1 MGMDSNINSSQE
13 KDTSSSPASET
24 STSLSHGS
32 TLPMLENN
40 VMVAKHNLLSSFSL
54 LSSSSSS
61 NRGQGNDSSPG
72 YTSTGAVESSSEAH
86 LRPKGGIRFSGM
98 RQVQEYQIHRPPQ
111 NVLPAREHQCVV
123 PLEGE
128 TFRQSVG
135 RSRRSSYIQSMR
147 RQWNKQRVEEPDEFE
162 KVSEE
167 YDDNQEDRE
176 EDEEGDEEGDKEGA
190 EEEGEMEGSQ
200 EGEEE
205 AREEEEEEEEEK
217 AIKEGKE
224 EKKDGPSDLGVD
236 EGRYQDV
243 PEGEIVCSGDTGI
256 PRSVQVPSLER
267 DGSSGQH
274 SPDKPPKQLEM
285 GQFLSRLRPNRP
297 SSESDPEDPSTVL
310 DPGEPSGETSSQPP
324 SENPG
329 KRKRDSDEE
338 EPCCLKCPVY
348 CPRTLL
354 SRSSPT
360 LKPHGTTGYRASTSA
375 AGPLV
380 SSQTTGPTS
389 LELVTLSFFLF
400 ASQPPLHLTSRTVFD
415 PSSIEPLMLPPST
428 SQARPTSSLPRPAI
442 FSLAFRSLPFSLLF
456 RPLSIP
462 SPIVNQHSTQPTI
475 QFAIT
480 QLSAQPTTQSTTPF
494 APSMQFTQFTQFTQS
509 TVSPTVPTTQRA
521 TQVQQTTL
529 RQSARIAGRQV
540 ALAQLPRTRSASK
553 RGRFG
558 RAEQPS
564 PKRKKN

>member
-1 MGMDSNINSSQE
+1 MDSNINSSQE

-24 STSLSHGS
+24 STSLSQGS

-61 NRGQGNDSSPG
+61 NRGQGNDSSAG

-86 LRPKGGIRFSGM
+86 LRPRGGIRFSGM

-111 NVLPAREHQCVV
+111 NVLPAREHRRVV

-135 RSRRSSYIQSMR
+135 RSRRSSYIRSMR

-162 KVSEE
+162 KVLEE

-176 EDEEGDEEGDKEGA
+176 EDEEGDKEGA
-190 EEEGEMEGSQ
+190 EEERRQRRKKRRSFGSRR
-200 EGEEE
+200 G
-205 AREEEEEEEEEK
+205 R
-217 AIKEGKE
+217 
-224 EKKDGPSDLGVD
+224 KKISRRSR
-236 EGRYQDV
+236 GRDRH
-243 PEGEIVCSGDTGI
+243 
-256 PRSVQVPSLER
+256 RSVQVPSLER
-267 DGSSGQH
+267 DGTSGQH

-310 DPGEPSGETSSQPP
+310 DPGEPSGTPESGKSSGQPESGETSSQPP

-329 KRKRDSDEE
+329 KRKRDSDDE
-338 EPCCLKCPVY
+338 EPCCLKCPFY

-354 SRSSPT
+354 SRSSYT
-360 LKPHGTTGYRASTSA
+360 LKPHGTTGSRASTSA

-389 LELVTLSFFLF
+389 LELVTLSSFLF

-415 PSSIEPLMLPPST
+415 PSSIEPVMLPPST
-428 SQARPTSSLPRPAI
+428 SQARPTSSLPPPAI

-462 SPIVNQHSTQPTI
+462 PPIANQHSTQPTI

-480 QLSAQPTTQSTTPF
+480 QLSAKPTTQSTTPF
-494 APSMQFTQFTQFTQS
+494 APSMQFTQFTQS

-529 RQSARIAGRQV
+529 RQSARIAGRQA
-540 ALAQLPRTRSASK
+540 ALAQLPLTRSASK
-553 RGRFG
+553 RGHFG